1 MIDENMM
8 AEFERMIDNK
18 ALNRKLE
25 IQSDIEMLNK
35 VLTDIEDK
43 IAIYS
48 TIDMVRVEQLAVT
61 KRELELMFLDVLSES
76 NDLWL
81 RSIKSA

>member
-18 ALNRKLE
+18 TLNRKLE
-25 IQSDIEMLNK
+25 IQADIEMLNK

-81 RSIKSA
+81 QSIKSA